1 MTQEVIMLLGIS
13 ILLICQLCGEVLVRL
28 LNFPVPGPVIGMV
41 LLLIFLIVK
50 GSVPKAVQ
58 TVGDTLLNNIAL
70 LYVPAGVGLMEHFKL
85 ISKDWLVISVA
96 LVVSTIVTMA
106 VTAIVLKFLTE
117 HHINKENPYD

>member
-13 ILLICQLCGEVLVRL
+13 ILLICQLCGEILVRL

-41 LLLIFLIVK
+41 LLLIFLIIK
-50 GSVPKAVQ
+50 GSVPKTVQ
-58 TVGDTLLNNIAL
+58 TVSDALLNNLAL

-96 LVVSTIVTMA
+96 LVVSTIITMA
-106 VTAIVLKFLTE
+106 VTAVVLKFLTE
-117 HHINKENPYD
+117 HPIDKENPYD

>member
-1 MTQEVIMLLGIS
+1 MLLGIS

-41 LLLIFLIVK
+41 LLLIFLILK
-50 GSVPKAVQ
+50 GSVPNSVQ

-85 ISKDWLVISVA
+85 ISKDWLVISVV
-96 LVVSTIVTMA
+96 LVVSTLVTMA
-106 VTAIVLKFLTE
+106 VTAVVLKFLTE
-117 HHINKENPYD
+117 HHIDKENPYD

>member
-1 MTQEVIMLLGIS
+1 MLLGIS

-28 LNFPVPGPVIGMV
+28 LNFPVPGPVVGMV
-41 LLLIFLIVK
+41 LLLIVLIIK
-50 GSVPKAVQ
+50 GSVPKSVQ
-58 TVGDTLLNNIAL
+58 TVGDALLNNIAL

-85 ISKDWLVISVA
+85 ISKGWLVISIA

-117 HHINKENPYD
+117 HHVDKEKPYD